1 MSASS
6 LLKLLYLVS
15 PALPVGAYAYSQGQE
30 FAIEG
35 GWLDTQEKLEEWIF
49 GLMRF
54 GLANLDLPCLIRLY
68 KAWEDDDKKNVEYW
82 NLYLLASRE
91 SAELLLEDEQMGL
104 AMSRLL
110 DTLKLDKV
118 KPSEPISDSLK
129 LDIISGQSLKSEN
142 FNETNFNEVSL
153 NGANVEKHTLGHH
166 SLSLTGPVSYTTLF
180 AYCGVAWSIPINDLL
195 QGFVAAWLEN
205 QVAAATKTIPL
216 GQSQAQT
223 LILKLHEAIPGAVNH
238 AFSVEDENIGASLP
252 GLAMASAKHERQ
264 YSRLFRS

>member
-1 MSASS
+1 MSSPS
-6 LLKLLYLVS
+6 LLKLMYLVS

-30 FAIEG
+30 FAIDD
-35 GWLDTQEKLEEWIF
+35 GWLNTQEKLEEWIS
-49 GLMRF
+49 GLMQF

-68 KAWEDDDKKNVEYW
+68 QAWESNDLDSVQYW
-82 NLYLLASRE
+82 NRYLLASRE

-110 DTLKLDKV
+110 D
-118 KPSEPISDSLK
+118 
-129 LDIISGQSLKSEN
+129 
-142 FNETNFNEVSL
+142 SL
-153 NGANVEKHTLGHH
+153 NLKEH
-166 SLSLTGPVSYTTLF
+166 SLWNNKFAKNTLMLNQSISYSTLF
-180 AYCGVAWSIPINDLL
+180 AYCGVVWSIPIKDLL

-216 GQSQAQT
+216 GQSQAQI
-223 LILKLHEAIPGAVNH
+223 LILKLHDGIPVAVDH
-238 AFSVEDENIGASLP
+238 AFTVSDDTIGASLP

>member
-30 FAIEG
+30 YAIDG

-68 KAWEDDDKKNVEYW
+68 KAWELDNKTKVDYW
-82 NLYLLASRE
+82 NRYLLASRE

-110 DTLKLDKV
+110 DTLKLDRV
-118 KPSEPISDSLK
+118 KPSETKLDSLKRNALQAGSLK
-129 LDIISGQSLKSEN
+129 LDNIRDHSLKSEN
-142 FNETNFNEVSL
+142 FNE
-153 NGANVEKHTLGHH
+153 ANLKENTLSDHR
-166 SLSLTGPVSYTTLF
+166 LSLKGPVSYTTLF

-216 GQSQAQT
+216 GQSQAQI
-223 LILKLHEAIPGAVNH
+223 LILKLHEAIPSAVSH
-238 AFSVEDENIGASLP
+238 AFSVEDDNLGASLP